1 MCLMS
6 YYVWYAL
13 KLIGPR
19 SHTSVIWEVC
29 PFVWPYLLCTAET
42 VIRMKSVTRSSNVR
56 HSKRM
61 LACSC
66 GNGVRAYRWNW
77 NLFSYT
83 PFQQT
88 AIEIILAV
96 VCDVFCGRAVII
108 SAKLMH
114 FHLIASS
121 NFLFPP
127 HLHSISAHCSRRAAI
142 HFGTHLVL
150 PKFSVIHSARDSF
163 SRLLI
168 QSISKVAQS
177 LSHWISHD
185 CPT

>member
-1 MCLMS
+1 MCLMPC
-6 YYVWYAL
+6 YVWYAL

-19 SHTSVIWEVC
+19 SHTSAIWEVC

-42 VIRMKSVTRSSNVR
+42 VIRMKSVTRSSNER

-66 GNGVRAYRWNW
+66 GNSVRAYRWNW

-83 PFQQT
+83 RFEQT
-88 AIEIILAV
+88 AIEVILPV
-96 VCDVFCGRAVII
+96 VCDVFCGRAVVI

-127 HLHSISAHCSRRAAI
+127 HLHSVSAHYS
-142 HFGTHLVL
+142 HFGIRLVL
-150 PKFSVIHSARDSF
+150 RNFSVVHSARDSF

-168 QSISKVAQS
+168 QSIRKVVQS